1 MIKHLHISQFAII
14 DSLDLDL
21 MPGFNV
27 ITGQTGAGKSI
38 IMGALSLVMGE
49 RADYKSIRKGA
60 AKCVVEATFDI
71 SGCDLHQL
79 FAGLDLDYS
88 DECIVRREITSG
100 GKSRSF
106 VNDTPVSQQQLR
118 IVASALVDIHSQHE
132 NLLLNNARF
141 QLEVIDAIAG
151 NSSVYSQYQ
160 DAYNRFVALKNRLAS
175 LLENSERLRA
185 EKDYNLFQFNQ
196 LDEAAIRI
204 GEQEELETELEK
216 LAHIEDIKS
225 NLQMADNIL
234 SGDDAVIAQ
243 LKSVEQAL
251 VKVSGYDKDFEG
263 LSDRLSSLVVDIKD
277 VAADVSS
284 AFDNADYDPQRKSW
298 VEERL
303 DTIYS
308 LQHKHNVNTCEELVD
323 LCNSFAEKLEC
334 IDSFDDEINDLKVK
348 LDAAEK
354 EMVERAGILTRSR
367 IAVKDV
373 IEATLVDKLVYLG
386 INNAAVEVKVS
397 DSDNYTVNG
406 HDDVAFLFSANKNVP
421 LRPISSIA
429 SGGEISRVMLAIKSM
444 IAKTK
449 NISTIIFDEIDTGVS
464 GLVAQRM
471 GEMMS
476 VLAKDLQVIT
486 ITHLPQIAAKGDAHF
501 KVYKVDDDNDTV
513 SKIIPLDESQRQ
525 KEIAEMLSG
534 ENPSKTALD
543 AAKELLT
550 NDK

>member
-323 LCNSFAEKLEC
+323 LCNSFAEKLER

-406 HDDVAFLFSANKNVP
+406 HDDVAFLFSANKNVS

-513 SKIIPLDESQRQ
+513 SKIISLDESQRQ